1 MVLENVLTNELIYK
15 TEMDTHIENK
25 FLVTKGE
32 SREGTN
38 YIYMTICKIVKQ
50 QGPIV

>member
-15 TEMDTHIENK
+15 TNRCTDIENK
-25 FLVTKGE
+25 FMVTKGE
-32 SREGTN
+32 SRKRTN
-38 YIYMTICKIVKQ
+38 FIHMTIYKIDKP